1 MNYITSENGFS
12 LSDGSVVFDFES
24 DKTLSKNGGFYS
36 AKFIGSAPVPNIHAS
51 DRLLL
56 PVDEGIAIEADKTYP
71 PCHVSLDRIS
81 SAFLNR
87 NGTMSMIIVER
98 DQKYLLIAIDDAFAA
113 EYSVGKENGIYRLG
127 LKCNEETDIIYAI
140 FDSVKDACKFY
151 RESRKEKFIPLTEKI
166 KRNTEIERLVGGAV
180 FWIWNDNYDDVMYSD
195 KDTDVNPAVG
205 DDIMRIA
212 DELYNSGVDK
222 AMISMFFD
230 DDSKYAEPLYK
241 KYGYLST
248 QYDNYNDVFPPKLLK
263 IVPNNRVKNCGY
275 TNRRIKDFPDGI
287 VMSEDG
293 KMGRAW
299 ALKGFDGKM
308 HNQYSLCP
316 AVASKRMKE
325 EISDIVRRYP
335 YYKGRFIDVYGTG
348 VYSCFSE
355 NHPITRRECLSV
367 KRDAF
372 ASIAKMGLIT
382 GTEDGM
388 EGLVNEL
395 DYSEGLSTP
404 ILFRTAESG
413 RRHPH
418 IYDAEETEHIKKNM
432 FSTDTRVPL
441 WELVHHEDM
450 LMFPYWGVSTA
461 CCPEI
466 IDRVTLYSVLF
477 GTAPLYSFFVH
488 NFEKLKDV
496 ILESYK
502 KITAVNKKTA
512 LLPMTDFEY
521 LTDDRRVQTTVF
533 GDKYRIVAN
542 FSDSEFIYSGKT
554 IAPSGFIMI
563 EE

>member
-1 MNYITSENGFS
+1 MDYKITEHGFA
-12 LSDGSVVFDFES
+12 LSDGDVLFDFDS
-24 DKTLSKNGGFYS
+24 DKTLSKNGDSYYLDL
-36 AKFIGSAPVPNIHAS
+36 IGNAPVPNIHAR

-56 PVDEGIAIEADKTYP
+56 PVDEGIAIEADKNYP
-71 PCHVSLDRIS
+71 PCHVSLDKIS
-81 SAFLNR
+81 SGFSR
-87 NGTMSMIIVER
+87 REGTMSMVIVER
-98 DQKYLLIAIDDAFAA
+98 NQKYLLIEVKDALNG
-113 EYSVGKENGIYRLG
+113 EYSAEKEDGIYN
-127 LKCNEETDIIYAI
+127 LKIRCGGENTVIYAI

-151 RESRKEKFIPLTEKI
+151 RESRKGRFIPLTEKI
-166 KRNTEIERLVGGAV
+166 KRNPEIEKLVGGAI
-180 FWIWNDNYDDVMYSD
+180 FWIWNDRYDEVMYSD

-212 DELYNSGVDK
+212 DELYAGGVGK
-222 AMISMFFD
+222 AMISIFFD

-241 KYGYLST
+241 KYGYIST
-248 QYDNYNDVFPPKLLK
+248 QYDNYNDVFPPKLLE

-275 TNRRIKDFPDGI
+275 TNRRIKDFPEGVAI
-287 VMSEDG
+287 GGDG
-293 KMGRAW
+293 KMALAW

-316 AVASKRMKE
+316 AVAAKRMKE
-325 EISDIVRRYP
+325 EISDVVRRYP
-335 YYKGRFIDVYGTG
+335 YYKGRFIDVYGG
-348 VYSCFSE
+348 GIYPCFSE
-355 NHPITRRECLSV
+355 KHPLTAEDTLSV

-372 ASIAKMGLIT
+372 ASIAKMGLVT

-388 EGLVNEL
+388 ELLINEL
-395 DYSEGLSTP
+395 DYTEGLSTP

-477 GTAPLYSFFVH
+477 GTAPLYSFFVK

-502 KITAVNKKTA
+502 KITAVNEKTA
-512 LLPMTDFEY
+512 LLPMTDFDY
-521 LTDDRRVQTTVF
+521 LTDDRKVQTTVF

-542 FSDSEFIYSGKT
+542 FSDSEYIYGEKT
-554 IAPSGFIMI
+554 IAPTDFIML